1 MDPSQTSAITG
12 DIPRHDFLKPY
23 EVAKLLRVSHHAV
36 LNWIRN
42 GHLVAINLSR
52 GTRPLFRISKE
63 ALNDF
68 LAAHSTCPVPKTRP
82 IRCDRPPEGGPL
94 DPVLGEALMKKGQA
108 VRQGDKYYRLWEGRI
123 LRY

>member
-1 MDPSQTSAITG
+1 MQPSQPSLPSNDA
-12 DIPRHDFLKPY
+12 PCPDFLKPL

-36 LNWIRN
+36 LAWIRN
-42 GHLVAINLSR
+42 GHLIAINLSR
-52 GTRPLFRISKE
+52 GSRPIFRVSKE

-68 LAAHSTCPVPKTRP
+68 LAARSTCPIPKTRP
-82 IRCDRPPEGGPL
+82 IRRDRPPEGGPL
-94 DPVLGEALMKKGQA
+94 DPVLGEALLKKGQA